1 VLGQYVEAKK
11 SLCSDI
17 RAKTFYKGFTFVTSL
32 LGRGKLTFCTKNI
45 HSLPDPKLSKDGKTS
60 IHLHRL

>member
-1 VLGQYVEAKK
+1 MLGQYVEAKK

-32 LGRGKLTFCTKNI
+32 FGRGKLTFCTKNI
-45 HSLPDPKLSKDGKTS
+45 HSLPDPKLSEDGKTS
-60 IHLHRL
+60 IHFHRL